1 MSGDA
6 DHATPNLPAADF
18 ERTIAFYGSL
28 GFTVGWRDAHWL
40 ILERGSI
47 MLEFFAARVD
57 PAHSWHSACIRTRT
71 LDALLADF
79 SRAGLPARG
88 IPRLEPP
95 RPIAPDMR
103 MAALV
108 DPDGSLIRILGS

>member
-1 MSGDA
+1 MSWGA
-6 DHATPNLPAADF
+6 DHATPNLPAGDF
-18 ERTIAFYGSL
+18 ERTIAFYGAL
-28 GFTVGWRDAHWL
+28 GFTVAWQDSGWL

-47 MLEFFAARVD
+47 TLEFFAARVD
-57 PAHSWHSACIRTRT
+57 PAHSWHSACIRTCT
-71 LDALLADF
+71 LDALMADF
-79 SRAGLPARG
+79 EKAGLPARG